1 MGVEKPSTSDS
12 FSRMSN
18 GDTWTS
24 SGALDEVWQTEGGSD
39 NLLTEVCALLSWKY
53 SLGVRAVY
61 GNWFGDSSRAQK
73 RLHAPT
79 VYRDASCA
87 NAIGPTATRKLF
99 IPRNAGI
106 VRNARTA

>member
-1 MGVEKPSTSDS
+1 VGVEKPSTSDS

-53 SLGVRAVY
+53 SLGVRAIY

-73 RLHAPT
+73 SFTHPQF
-79 VYRDASCA
+79 
-87 NAIGPTATRKLF
+87 IATRVALMPSGPLQHASYSF
-99 IPRNAGI
+99 H
-106 VRNARTA
+106 VTQES